1 MAPAANAWGAIEAA
15 NADPATAGLKLKD
28 SRAIITGGADNYEE
42 NNELYNQREFEEF
55 SDNDSIDGDVK
66 ENEVRIGD
74 TNKD

>member
-1 MAPAANAWGAIEAA
+1 
-15 NADPATAGLKLKD
+15 LKD